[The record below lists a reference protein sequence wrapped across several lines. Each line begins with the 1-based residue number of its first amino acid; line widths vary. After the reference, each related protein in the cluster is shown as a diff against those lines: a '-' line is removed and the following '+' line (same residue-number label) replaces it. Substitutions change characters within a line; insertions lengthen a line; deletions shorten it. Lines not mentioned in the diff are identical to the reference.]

1 MSDTT
6 IVTGQY
12 VRISQTAA
20 SLGERFL
27 ARAIDTIIIIIYVMA
42 TAFTLEALPGS
53 MRGEWTF
60 ILSMLVFYIPVLLY
74 SLLFEVFNQGQSPG
88 KRIMNIKVVM
98 ADGSTPSFSSYLLRW
113 LLYSIDFPITGGLGV
128 LFILLT
134 KNHQRIGDLA
144 AGTMVIR
151 MNNYRKIKVSLDE
164 YKHLTESYVPVYPQ
178 VTDLS
183 LEQIGVIQK
192 VLSVRDKKKETYM
205 VQLSRKLKDMMK
217 VDVRTDDKTFLETV
231 LRDYEYYAY
240 VDI

>member
-27 ARAIDTIIIIIYVMA
+27 ARVIDTIIIIIYVMA
-42 TAFTLEALPGS
+42 TAFTLEALPNS
-53 MRGEWTF
+53 MRSEWTF

-192 VLSVRDKKKETYM
+192 VLSVRDKKKEMYM
-205 VQLSRKLKDMMK
+205 IQLSRKLKDVMK